1 MNKIN
6 KMEDKTLTLSD
17 VHIKYLEKDYKEI
30 KHLFKSEYK
39 DDYIRSRNENYNN
52 MSKRLSKRRTLGRK

>member
-1 MNKIN
+1 MKNKT
-6 KMEDKTLTLSD
+6 EEKTLTLSD
-17 VHIKYLEKDYKEI
+17 VRIENLKKDYRELEL
-30 KHLFKSEYK
+30 LFKSEYK